1 VAANFTLPPT
11 DHIPTAG
18 NAVKESAVKPRGAVK
33 EGGDKVGNGGKG
45 DLSKG
50 EKEPKKKKNKEGSA
64 QVNAKDHS
72 NKPQEAVRKKNWLDL
87 FRRNAVTAQ

>member
-1 VAANFTLPPT
+1 MAANFTLPPT
-11 DHIPTAG
+11 DHVPTAG
-18 NAVKESAVKPRGAVK
+18 NAVKESAIKPHGAVK